1 MSGAFPGGPVVK
13 DTLPLQG
20 TLVPSLVGEL
30 KFCMQHDMPKKK
42 EKKPKC
48 LTVPTVVE

>member
-20 TLVPSLVGEL
+20 TLLPSPVEEL
-30 KFCMQHDMPKKK
+30 RFCMQHDMAKKGK
-42 EKKPKC
+42 KKPKC
-48 LTVPTVVE
+48 LTVPTIVE